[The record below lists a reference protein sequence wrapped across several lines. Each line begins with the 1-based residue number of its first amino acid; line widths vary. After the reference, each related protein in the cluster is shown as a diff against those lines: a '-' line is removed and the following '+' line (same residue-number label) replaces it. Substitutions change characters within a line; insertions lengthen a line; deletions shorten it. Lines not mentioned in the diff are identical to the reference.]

1 MVYLDQNT
9 DTRHVD
15 LANDVKKSI
24 TNLPKKEDN
33 EKESSQSTTLTEY
46 NKLLTEIQRMA
57 RSIESQ

>member
-15 LANDVKKSI
+15 LADDVKKII

-57 RSIESQ
+57 SSIESQ